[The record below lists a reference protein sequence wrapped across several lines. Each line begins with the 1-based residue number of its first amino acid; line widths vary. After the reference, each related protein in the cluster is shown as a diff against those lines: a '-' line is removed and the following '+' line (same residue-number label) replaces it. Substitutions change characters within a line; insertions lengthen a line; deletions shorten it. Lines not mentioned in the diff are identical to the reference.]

1 MAGLRK
7 PVDWEAVQNDY
18 RAGIKSL
25 RMMSSEYGISHVSIK
40 KRADREGWSRDLVAR
55 IKVATQAG
63 LQRAMVNSMVNTER
77 QVSDKTLI
85 EVAAAT
91 QTSII
96 LEHRRVMGRIR
107 VIFMSLLAEL
117 EALTSHKRL
126 FEELGEVM
134 NSPDLDQDRRNQL
147 YNRII
152 ELPMRIVSMKKL
164 VEILKM
170 LVGLEREAFGIDGR
184 TGVDDPANSRI
195 SISFVSASGRRALP
209 ADLLHTN

>member
-1 MAGLRK
+1 M
-7 PVDWEAVQNDY
+7 
-18 RAGIKSL
+18 
-25 RMMSSEYGISHVSIK
+25 
-40 KRADREGWSRDLVAR
+40 
-55 IKVATQAG
+55 ATQAG

-96 LEHRRVMGRIR
+96 LEHRRVIGRIR

-134 NSPDLDQDRRNQL
+134 KNGDLDQDRRNEL
-147 YNRII
+147 YNRVI
-152 ELPMRIVSMKKL
+152 ELPMRIASMKKL
-164 VEILKM
+164 VEIVKTLI
-170 LVGLEREAFGIDGR
+170 GLERETFGIDGR
-184 TGVDDPANSRI
+184 TGVDEPANSSI
-195 SISFVSASGRRALP
+195 TISFVSARDSRTLP
-209 ADLLHTN
+209 ADRLRPN